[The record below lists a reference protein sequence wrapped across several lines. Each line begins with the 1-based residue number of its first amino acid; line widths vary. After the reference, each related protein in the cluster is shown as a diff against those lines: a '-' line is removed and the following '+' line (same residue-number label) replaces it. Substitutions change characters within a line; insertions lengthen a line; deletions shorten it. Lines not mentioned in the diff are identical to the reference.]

1 MKRKNMERMQK
12 LSIFDKLQLSPSEL
26 TQFGIAWFIF
36 IMAFVPQA
44 ILASFLVFTGDTSV
58 LSAEFMARVSL
69 MAFAIGAAFMFH
81 ELGHKFAAQRF
92 KARAEFRLDRQGLLI
107 SAVSMA
113 LGFYLMVPGAVF
125 WQSNLAKY
133 DNVRGRVSASGP
145 IINLLLASISL
156 GLIGLGQGSTVLS
169 PGWIL
174 LTFGEVSFFLNVYLG
189 LFNLLPVWII
199 DGKKILQWNESV
211 WLTLVI
217 LFTSLIFAG
226 FYAFEIKF
234 YFFFFEFPPF

>member
-1 MKRKNMERMQK
+1 MEKMQK
-12 LSIFDKLQLSPSEL
+12 LTFFDKLQLSPTEL
-26 TQFGIAWFIF
+26 SQLGIAWFIF
-36 IMAFVPQA
+36 ILAFVPRA
-44 ILASFLVFTGDTSV
+44 ILGSFLVFTGGSSF
-58 LSAEFMARVSL
+58 LEPEFMARASL

-92 KARAEFRLDRQGLLI
+92 KAHAEFRLDRQGLMI
-107 SAVSMA
+107 SAISMA

-133 DNVRGRVSASGP
+133 DNIRGRVSASGP

-156 GLIGLGQGSTVLS
+156 GFMAIGAGEPVLS
-169 PGWIL
+169 LGWIL
-174 LTFGEVSFFLNVYLG
+174 ATFGEVSFSLNIYLG

-211 WLTLVI
+211 WLTLI
-217 LFTSLIFAG
+217 IMFTSLVFAG
-226 FYAFEIKF
+226 YYGFGIRFD
-234 YFFFFEFPPF
+234 FFFITFPPF